1 MKIFPHNGCKGV
13 LLNIFC
19 NIVIN
24 QEKQVCT
31 FVLEAAHN
39 VGGGHSS
46 VVLGKSVVQLQHV
59 FWWLPAGSAGPGLG
73 PQLCEVHCGQKMAQ
87 KVLRIK

>member
-1 MKIFPHNGCKGV
+1 MAVKV
-13 LLNIFC
+13 LLLNIFC
-19 NIVIN
+19 NKPVPR
-24 QEKQVCT
+24 QKQVCT

-59 FWWLPAGSAGPGLG
+59 LWWLLAGGAGPGLG